1 MKTGLWNGITL
12 LAERVRDPEVQVL
25 LRFLG
30 GEVKASTADPSNP
43 GFTAE
48 IRLCMELR
56 GVGLYPG
63 FAVFINSGAHFA
75 PAHMRGAMFTQLPGV
90 DEDDLQHN
98 LVHVPES
105 MRDLVAHLCTRH
117 YILVSGL
124 QVGNSPTTCRMTAS
138 LERNG
143 ERFETAEWIDGEHV
157 S

>member
-1 MKTGLWNGITL
+1 MKTGLWNGTTL
-12 LAERVRDPEVQVL
+12 RAERVRDPEVQVL

-30 GEVKASTADPSNP
+30 GAVKASTADPSNP

-63 FAVFINSGAHFA
+63 LAV
-75 PAHMRGAMFTQLPGV
+75 
-90 DEDDLQHN
+90 
-98 LVHVPES
+98 
-105 MRDLVAHLCTRH
+105 CTRQ
-117 YILVSGL
+117 YIPVSGL
-124 QVGNSPTTCRMTAS
+124 QVGNSPTTCRMTAR